1 MKRIGVILFLS
12 AIIMNGCVI
21 TSFNPF
27 YLKSDLVTDDQI
39 LGQWIEKKALLTFHK
54 LDESNYL
61 LNYKDCEDPYNAPDD
76 FSTCTM
82 AEFTVHLMKLGDN
95 FFMDIYPRTFLNTD
109 NLFSNLHI
117 RATHSIARVE
127 IGEEQLSVSLMDYNW
142 MELYLE
148 KNKSKLDHIITDD
161 FVTLSATTMEL
172 QSFILEHQSETGFY
186 SKPMLLKK
194 R

>member
-12 AIIMNGCVI
+12 VIIMNGCVI